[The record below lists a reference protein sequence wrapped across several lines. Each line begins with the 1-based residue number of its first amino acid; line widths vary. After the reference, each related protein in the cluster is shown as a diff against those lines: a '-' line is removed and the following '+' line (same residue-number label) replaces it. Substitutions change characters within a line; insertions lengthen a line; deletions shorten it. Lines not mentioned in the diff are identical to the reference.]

1 MNRHLLP
8 DFLMLDNQNTPF
20 FYFIDISTCM
30 LHGYKLFLKDI
41 LLKAVK
47 FMIMNHLP
55 ISSSKVSS
63 TTTAVNKY
71 VFYDN
76 IFI

>member
-1 MNRHLLP
+1 
-8 DFLMLDNQNTPF
+8 
-20 FYFIDISTCM
+20 M
-30 LHGYKLFLKDI
+30 LHGYKLLLKDI

-63 TTTAVNKY
+63 TTTAVKKY

-76 IFI
+76 KFI